1 MTGAARRNTYR
12 RVDAPHRRSR
22 DHCGCGDHQDP
33 NNSMW
38 TLKTDLAG
46 FYENPTD
53 RQVVGGVIEVGSMW
67 CTQQLSA
74 SRTPAR
80 VDFDPQHR

>member
-1 MTGAARRNTYR
+1 
-12 RVDAPHRRSR
+12 
-22 DHCGCGDHQDP
+22 
-33 NNSMW
+33 MW